1 MTASD
6 QKTAAVD
13 WAALPSGFRERFFIL
28 AATGVLFSSYFPS
41 TTWYLALYTLAH
53 PGAGAIM
60 VPGVVSDLSANL
72 YSLPLFFCS
81 LILLYA
87 VHPLLMKRR
96 LGKATALDPTSALGL
111 ICGEMAEAAGL
122 RHVRFFVTK
131 DMLDQGANAFG
142 IPFLRYVY
150 LGGGMRVVAA
160 KAPDLARAVVAHE
173 IGHLKHGDVDL
184 GFLSRAII
192 QAMAVVAVV
201 TVFIVL
207 AGYYSFLTGPLAARS
222 FSYMWRGL
230 LAGTMPVGQALG
242 YTWGW
247 IQGYNFPLG
256 FVVLSFLFFIVL
268 TWGEYAALLR
278 SREHYADITAAGWLD
293 AEIVGRLFKSR
304 GVPDKTG
311 WSRSFAGF
319 FRFHPTATSRA
330 NFLLKPWLV
339 ARPRLVEAFAAG
351 FIGGAFYCYLST
363 YTAQVRPNATNSGWI
378 YHQAPPMRD
387 AGEIQVAIAQDP
399 LILAGVVA
407 MVISWVLWLSILGS
421 QNLRMVT
428 VTALR
433 FTGWAALATISA
445 LLFVFFLLG
454 LAAGDRLNP
463 VALYTAWNQWPI
475 PGGIASLALNNWTTF
490 LLMATTSVC
499 VSFLTLVVVV
509 CYLRII
515 GSKTMGALFRGL
527 LVVAWMILVLFG
539 TSLAWTIMMLLT
551 TGDEGFL
558 ALAKSGTIVP
568 ATALVI
574 IALSLLFTL
583 WRSTAARSQQL

>member
-1 MTASD
+1 M
-6 QKTAAVD
+6 AAID

-28 AATGVLFSSYFPS
+28 AGTGVLFSSYFPS
-41 TTWYLALYTLAH
+41 TTWYLAFYSLAH
-53 PGAGAIM
+53 PGAGTIM
-60 VPGVVSDLSANL
+60 VPGVVSNLSANL

-81 LILLYA
+81 VIVFYA
-87 VHPLLMKRR
+87 VHPFLMKRR
-96 LGKATALDPTSALGL
+96 LGEAKPLDPGSTLGL
-111 ICGEMAEAAGL
+111 ICGEMAKTAGL
-122 RHVRFFVTK
+122 PHVRFLVTK

-142 IPFLRYVY
+142 LPFRRYVY

-184 GFLSRAII
+184 GFLSRAVI

-207 AGYYSFLTGPLAARS
+207 AGYYSFLTGPLATRS
-222 FSYMWRGL
+222 FTYMWRGL
-230 LAGTMPVGQALG
+230 LGGTVPVNQALG

-278 SREHYADITAAGWLD
+278 SREHYADITAARWLD
-293 AEIVGRLFKSR
+293 PETIGRLFKSR
-304 GVPDKTG
+304 REIDKVVWG
-311 WSRSFAGF
+311 RSLVAF
-319 FRFHPTATSRA
+319 FRFHPTASSRA
-330 NFLLKPWLV
+330 KSLFEPWRV
-339 ARPRLVEAFAAG
+339 VRPRLVEAFAAG

-363 YTAQVRPNATNSGWI
+363 YTSEIRPNATNSGWVF
-378 YHQAPPMRD
+378 HQAPPMRN
-387 AGEIQVAIAQDP
+387 ASEIQTAIAQDP
-399 LILAGVVA
+399 LVLVGVAA

-428 VTALR
+428 LTALR
-433 FTGWAALATISA
+433 MAGKSTLAVISA
-445 LLFVFFLLG
+445 LLFAFFLLG

-463 VALYTAWNQWPI
+463 VSLYTAWNQWPV
-475 PGGIASLALNNWTTF
+475 PGGVASLAFNNWRTF

-499 VSFLTLVVVV
+499 VSFLALVVVF
-509 CYLRII
+509 CHFQIL
-515 GSKTMGALFRGL
+515 GSKAMGPFFRGV
-527 LVVAWMILVLFG
+527 LVGTWMILVLFG
-539 TSLAWTIMMLLT
+539 TSLAWTIMMFLT

-558 ALAKSGTIVP
+558 ALAKSGTIIP

-574 IALSLLFTL
+574 MASSLVLTL
-583 WRSTAARSQQL
+583 WRRGSARAQRP